1 MNFQHPA
8 VISTAFILIIKKVSY
23 AFRKNVLQ
31 LFSKSISNKK
41 MVVIKSKVVNGL
53 FEGCTDVKVY
63 GVFIRLFLAAD
74 NRMLVKGSPK
84 VISKLISVNVS
95 NFCLAVR
102 ELKRMG
108 LVRKYSRWEYM
119 INPEC
124 KKIDDIRDEEQLMH
138 MWKKDSIDG
147 LRSA

>member
-1 MNFQHPA
+1 MA
-8 VISTAFILIIKKVSY
+8 VI
-23 AFRKNVLQ
+23 KN
-31 LFSKSISNKK
+31 
-41 MVVIKSKVVNGL
+41 KVVSKL

-63 GVFIRLFLAAD
+63 GVFIRLFLAVD
-74 NRMLVKGSPK
+74 SRMLVKGSPEA
-84 VISKLISVNVS
+84 ISKLISVNVR

-124 KKIDDIRDEEQLMH
+124 KKIDDIRDKEQLMH
-138 MWKKDSIDG
+138 MWNKDSTNG

>member
-1 MNFQHPA
+1 
-8 VISTAFILIIKKVSY
+8 
-23 AFRKNVLQ
+23 
-31 LFSKSISNKK
+31 
-41 MVVIKSKVVNGL
+41 MVVIRNKIVNKL

-63 GVFIRLFLAAD
+63 GVFIRLFLAVD
-74 NRMLVKGSPK
+74 NRMLVKGSPEG
-84 VISKLISVNVS
+84 VSKLIGVNVS

-138 MWKKDSIDG
+138 MWNKDSTDG
-147 LRSA
+147 LRSV

>member
-1 MNFQHPA
+1 M
-8 VISTAFILIIKKVSY
+8 
-23 AFRKNVLQ
+23 
-31 LFSKSISNKK
+31 
-41 MVVIKSKVVNGL
+41 VIKNKVVNKL
-53 FEGCTDVKVY
+53 FEGCVDVKAY
-63 GVFIRLFLAAD
+63 GVFIRLFLVVD
-74 NRMLVKGSPK
+74 NRMLVKGSPE
-84 VISKLISVNVS
+84 VVSKLIAVNVS

-124 KKIDDIRDEEQLMH
+124 REIDSIRDEEQLMY
-138 MWKKDSIDG
+138 MWKKDSISG

>member
-1 MNFQHPA
+1 M
-8 VISTAFILIIKKVSY
+8 
-23 AFRKNVLQ
+23 R
-31 LFSKSISNKK
+31 
-41 MVVIKSKVVNGL
+41 VIKSKVVNRL

-63 GVFIRLFLAAD
+63 GVFIRLFLVVD
-74 NRMLVKGSPK
+74 SRMLVKGSPE
-84 VISKLISVNVS
+84 VISELIKVNVS

-102 ELKRMG
+102 KLKKMG

-124 KKIDDIRDEEQLMH
+124 REIDNIRDKEQLMH
-138 MWKKDSIDG
+138 MWNKDSTDG

>member
-1 MNFQHPA
+1 MM
-8 VISTAFILIIKKVSY
+8 IIK
-23 AFRKNVLQ
+23 N
-31 LFSKSISNKK
+31 
-41 MVVIKSKVVNGL
+41 KVVNRL
-53 FEGCTDVKVY
+53 FEGCADIKAY
-63 GVFIRLFLAAD
+63 GVFIRLFLVVD
-74 NRMLVKGSPK
+74 SRMLVKGSPK

-124 KKIDDIRDEEQLMH
+124 REINNIRDEEQLMH

>member
-1 MNFQHPA
+1 M
-8 VISTAFILIIKKVSY
+8 
-23 AFRKNVLQ
+23 R
-31 LFSKSISNKK
+31 
-41 MVVIKSKVVNGL
+41 VIKSKVVNRL
-53 FEGCTDVKVY
+53 FEGCTDIKAY

-74 NRMLVKGSPK
+74 NRMLVKGSPE
-84 VISKLISVNVS
+84 VISKLIAVNVS

-138 MWKKDSIDG
+138 MWVKDSVNG
-147 LRSA
+147 LRSL